1 MKKFYLSILFVAL
14 FVFVS
19 TSNVFALEDDT
30 LYKYVNFD
38 ACLSAGTTE
47 TYDQNDNKRAM
58 VGVGFLANFAFGLQ
72 YNRIRGELAYQERA
86 EVSEM
91 LQTMLGL
98 ISTFSTR
105 AGMVNFYYDY
115 VRSKHFAM
123 YIGTGIGADYYE
135 LKMKNWTD
143 TYEDSGYSCILGGY
157 TGLTFI
163 IKQFSIDLGFNYYY
177 ITKPETNTYAPKIS
191 FRYAF

>member
-1 MKKFYLSILFVAL
+1 MKKIIFLILFVL
-14 FVFVS
+14 VCS
-19 TSNVFALEDDT
+19 TNVFALEDDV

-47 TYDQNDNKRAM
+47 TYDKKGNERAM

-72 YNRIRGELAYQERA
+72 YNRLRCELAYQERA

-105 AGMVNFYYDY
+105 AAMVNFYYDY
-115 VRSKHFAM
+115 VRSKGFAM
-123 YIGTGIGADYYE
+123 YIGSGIGADHYE
-135 LKMKNWTD
+135 LKMKNWVEN
-143 TYEDSGYSCILGGY
+143 YEDSGYSCIFGGY

-163 IKQFSIDLGFNYYY
+163 MDRFSIDLGLNYYY
-177 ITKPETNTYAPKIS
+177 INKPKTNTFAPKIS

>member
-1 MKKFYLSILFVAL
+1 MEKVYELIWLVVFL
-14 FVFVS
+14 VFVS
-19 TSNVFALEDDT
+19 ASRVFALEDDT

-38 ACLSAGTTE
+38 ACLSVGETQ
-47 TYDQNDNKRAM
+47 TYDRNDNKRGM
-58 VGVGFLANFAFGLQ
+58 VSIGGIWNFSLGLQ
-72 YNRIRGELAYQERA
+72 YNRLRGELAYQERA
-86 EVSEM
+86 EVSEIV
-91 LQTMLGL
+91 QTMLGL
-98 ISTFSTR
+98 VSTMTVR
-105 AGMVNFYYDY
+105 AAMANFYYDY

-123 YIGTGIGADYYE
+123 YLGTGIGADYYE
-135 LKMKNWTD
+135 LSMKSWTD
-143 TYEDSGYSCILGGY
+143 LYEDSGYSCILGGY